1 MDKDGNLQEKLL
13 PARSVAV
20 DVNHPAPDTNDDH
33 NDSSSSYSSSD
44 GDVEVS
50 PSGRNCGGDGATP
63 TVVFSTMV
71 AVSGTF
77 AMGCA
82 SGYSSPA
89 GKGIMKELN
98 LTVAQ
103 FSAFGSIITI
113 GGMIGSILNGKMADL
128 IGRKGTMWVSELFFI
143 LGWLSIAFAE
153 DSLTLDLGRASIGVG
168 VGISGYVVPVYIA
181 EITPKN
187 IRGAYTSA
195 SHFMTCC
202 GFSLIYFAGTVFS
215 WRALALLAVVPS
227 ALHIVG
233 LFFIPESPRWLAK
246 VGREE
251 DLELVLQ
258 RLRGKKTDISQ
269 EAADITVGVGL
280 MMFQQFG
287 GTNAIAYYA
296 RSIFEA
302 AGNKITCLPSNLH
315 FGCLAVEF
323 SSDIGLI
330 AMAVIQIPITA
341 VSVIL
346 ADKLGRRPLLLVSAS
361 GMCLNC
367 LLIGVA
373 FWLQGFHIAK
383 DVTPILVCI
392 GILGFTVTYSIG
404 MAGLPWLIM
413 SETFPI
419 NIKGTAGSLVTL
431 MHWSSSWIVTY
442 SFNFLLQWS
451 SSGTFF
457 MFSGICCA
465 LVVFIAKL
473 VPETKGRTLEELQA
487 SVN

>member
-44 GDVEVS
+44 
-50 PSGRNCGGDGATP
+50 GRNCGGDGATP

-269 EAADITVGVGL
+269 EAADIT
-280 MMFQQFG
+280 
-287 GTNAIAYYA
+287 
-296 RSIFEA
+296 
-302 AGNKITCLPSNLH
+302 
-315 FGCLAVEF
+315 
-323 SSDIGLI
+323 
-330 AMAVIQIPITA
+330 
-341 VSVIL
+341 
-346 ADKLGRRPLLLVSAS
+346 
-361 GMCLNC
+361 
-367 LLIGVA
+367 
-373 FWLQGFHIAK
+373 
-383 DVTPILVCI
+383 
-392 GILGFTVTYSIG
+392 GFTVTYSIG